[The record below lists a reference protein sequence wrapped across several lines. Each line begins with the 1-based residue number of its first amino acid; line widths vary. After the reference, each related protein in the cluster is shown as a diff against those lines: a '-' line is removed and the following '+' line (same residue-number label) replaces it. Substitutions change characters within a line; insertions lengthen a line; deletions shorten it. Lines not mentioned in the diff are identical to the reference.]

1 MKKDIKGLDKRFMR
15 RALRLAIKGLGL
27 TSPNPAVGAVIVK
40 DGMVVGEGYH
50 QKAGGPHAEVNAI
63 RAAGDAARGG
73 TIYVTLEPCN
83 HYGRTPP
90 CTRAILDAGIQSVVI
105 GALDPNPNVTGGGA
119 KFLRSM
125 GLNVRT
131 GCMEDECRI
140 VLAPFAKHVL
150 TGLPWVRT
158 KAAMSLDGRIATRT
172 GESKWITNE
181 QARRYGHGLRAMSDA
196 ILVGRGT
203 IDADDPQ
210 LTVRLK
216 GQTVREPVRFVLDS
230 SLQIALESKVL
241 NQAGRMVV
249 VGTEGRVDQGKR
261 KALESKGAEVW
272 LMPPDMNGRP
282 DLEALLAKMGGIGIQ
297 SVLVEGGAVI
307 HGAFWDRRLVD
318 EAFFFYAPVVIGG
331 ECARPAIGG
340 EGVGRLDAALRL
352 KSITYRKLG
361 DNWLVH
367 GLVTELER
375 FWGCDN
381 RCLQA

>member
-1 MKKDIKGLDKRFMR
+1 MKKDIKRLDIKFMQ
-15 RALRLAIKGLGL
+15 RALRLARKGLGQ
-27 TSPNPAVGAVIVK
+27 TSPNPAVGAVIVR
-40 DGMVVGEGYH
+40 DGAVVGEGYH
-50 QKAGGPHAEVNAI
+50 QKAGEPHAEVNAI
-63 RAAGDAARGG
+63 SAAGDAARGG

-90 CTRAILDAGIQSVVI
+90 CARAILDAGIQGVVI
-105 GALDPNPNVTGGGA
+105 GAADPNPNVTGGGA

-140 VLAPFAKHVL
+140 VLAPFAKHVV
-150 TGLPWVRT
+150 TGLPWVRA

-181 QARRYGHGLRAMSDA
+181 QARRQGHGLRAMSDA

-203 IDADDPQ
+203 IGADDPQ

-216 GQTVREPVRFVLDS
+216 GKTAREPARFVLDS
-230 SLQIALESKVL
+230 GLQIGLESRVL
-241 NQAGRMVV
+241 NQPGRTVV
-249 VGTEGRVDQGKR
+249 VGAEGRVDQGKR

-282 DLEALLAKMGGIGIQ
+282 DLEAVLAKMGGIGIQ
-297 SVLVEGGAVI
+297 SVLVEGGAAI
-307 HGAFWDRRLVD
+307 HGAFWDRGLVD

-340 EGVGRLDAALRL
+340 QGADRLETAPRL
-352 KSITYRKLG
+352 KFVTLRRFR
-361 DNWLVH
+361 DNWLIH
-367 GLVTELER
+367 GLVTEPGR
-375 FWGCDN
+375 FWRRD
-381 RCLQA
+381 